1 MDNKLN
7 IVDIRIKEGEDMDIL
22 KVENIYKEYDKTQ
35 VVKGISLNIKKG
47 EIFGLLGPNGAGKST
62 TISMITGLVK
72 KTSGKIIYEENTN
85 SIAKWKENIG
95 LVPQDFALY
104 FDLTAYENVAF
115 FCSLYGYKRKEL
127 KKRVEKALE
136 FVGLL
141 EVKNKK
147 ASTFSGGM
155 KRRLNIACAIAHSP
169 KLIIMDEPTVGIDPQ
184 SRNHILE
191 SVKKLRK
198 EGATIIYTSHYM
210 EEVEELCDTIAI
222 IDHGKVMAVGNSSEL
237 KEVVKDEN
245 IYRIEVDKE
254 IDDIDE
260 KLKQING
267 VYRVKVDKK
276 DIECYYN
283 ENKKIIEDIVNVISK
298 EDTNIRNMKSEIPS
312 LETVF
317 LNLTGKSLR
326 D

>member
-1 MDNKLN
+1 MN
-7 IVDIRIKEGEDMDIL
+7 IL

-72 KTSGKIIYEENTN
+72 KTSGEITYEENTS

-104 FDLTAYENVAF
+104 FDLTAYENVSF

-141 EVKNKK
+141 DVKNKK

-222 IDHGKVMAVGNSSEL
+222 IDHGKVMAIGTSSEL

>member
-1 MDNKLN
+1 
-7 IVDIRIKEGEDMDIL
+7 MDIL

>member
-7 IVDIRIKEGEDMDIL
+7 KVDIRIKEGEDMDIL

-72 KTSGKIIYEENTN
+72 KTSGEITYEENTN

-127 KKRVEKALE
+127 KKGVEKALE

-191 SVKKLRK
+191 SVKKLRE

-222 IDHGKVMAVGNSSEL
+222 IDHGKVMAVGTSSEL

-267 VYRVKVDKK
+267 VYRVKVDKN

-298 EDTNIRNMKSEIPS
+298 ENTNIRNMKSEIPS

>member
-1 MDNKLN
+1 
-7 IVDIRIKEGEDMDIL
+7 
-22 KVENIYKEYDKTQ
+22 
-35 VVKGISLNIKKG
+35 
-47 EIFGLLGPNGAGKST
+47 
-62 TISMITGLVK
+62 
-72 KTSGKIIYEENTN
+72 
-85 SIAKWKENIG
+85 
-95 LVPQDFALY
+95 
-104 FDLTAYENVAF
+104 
-115 FCSLYGYKRKEL
+115 
-127 KKRVEKALE
+127 
-136 FVGLL
+136 
-141 EVKNKK
+141 
-147 ASTFSGGM
+147 M

-222 IDHGKVMAVGNSSEL
+222 IDHGKVMAVGTSSEL

>member
-7 IVDIRIKEGEDMDIL
+7 MVDIRIKEGEDMDIL

-72 KTSGKIIYEENTN
+72 KTSGEITYEENTN

-222 IDHGKVMAVGNSSEL
+222 IDHGKVMAVGTSSEL